1 MRKETRQAYQGAKS
15 LRWFLISLA
24 LAAFTLNLIWE
35 LAQVFAFSSLE
46 KASPLE
52 VLILVTVASIFDA
65 GITLL
70 AYMIVAGVRRGW
82 RWWQQTRVADLLI
95 FAGVGALAATLI
107 ELVAISRGVWSYG
120 SYMPLVPL
128 LNIGLLPALQLT
140 LLLPAA
146 LWVTLK
152 VRER

>member
-1 MRKETRQAYQGAKS
+1 MSEKTRQAYQREKS
-15 LRWFLISLA
+15 LRWFLTSLA
-24 LAAFTLNLIWE
+24 LVAFTLNLIWE
-35 LAQVFAFSSLE
+35 LAQVFAFSSLD

-70 AYMIVAGVRRGW
+70 AFMIVAGVRRAW
-82 RWWQQTRVADLLI
+82 RWWQQTRVADFLI

-107 ELVAISRGVWSYG
+107 ELMAINRGVWSYG
-120 SYMPLVPL
+120 SYMPLVPFL
-128 LNIGLLPALQLT
+128 KIGLLPVLQLT
-140 LLLPAA
+140 SLLPAA